1 MSKSYGNTIS
11 LSDTPDDVLKK
22 IRGMVTDPARIRKDD
37 PGHPEVCSVY
47 AFHKVFSEDKVDDIC
62 AQCKKGEIGCVACK
76 KMLSERVAEFQTP
89 IYEKRLEILSH
100 EDTLID
106 IIKEGSA
113 KAAVRAEKTMEDVRS
128 AIKIGF

>member
-1 MSKSYGNTIS
+1 M
-11 LSDTPDDVLKK
+11 
-22 IRGMVTDPARIRKDD
+22 
-37 PGHPEVCSVY
+37 CS
-47 AFHKVFSEDKVDDIC
+47 
-62 AQCKKGEIGCVACK
+62 
-76 KMLSERVAEFQTP
+76 SERVAEFQTP